1 MGRRDL
7 KNERSTSNDSI
18 LSILVLDHNVRLCSL
33 IGKFLSKHGFD
44 VDSVHDG
51 ANGLATAV
59 LGKHDLILLDA
70 MLPVL
75 DGYQVL
81 RVIRRFTTLPIILFT
96 TNGTTLEVGA
106 DDYIAKPF
114 DPHELLNRVWD
125 VLRRAGRRHLGAT
138 GPVSV
143 SDVILNPRTR
153 EVRKANVPIVVTSVE
168 FDILDILMRAVGR
181 AVSRDE
187 LSIAL
192 YHRAARPL
200 ERTIDVHISHL
211 RRKLDTV
218 DQTFIRTIRG
228 LGYQF
233 VERDH
238 VEDPRDSE
246 LRSPANPSYMR

>member
-1 MGRRDL
+1 MGRKDL
-7 KNERSTSNDSI
+7 KNERSTSKESI
-18 LSILVLDHNVRLCSL
+18 LSILVVDHDVRFCSL
-33 IGKFLSKHGFD
+33 LNKFLTRHGFD
-44 VDSVHDG
+44 VDTVHDG

-59 LGKHDLILLDA
+59 LGKHEFILLDA

-81 RVIRRFTTLPIILFT
+81 QVIRRFTTLPIIQFT
-96 TNGTTLEVGA
+96 TNGAQREAGA
-106 DDYIAKPF
+106 DDYISKPF
-114 DPHELLNRVWD
+114 EPHELLQRVWA
-125 VLRRAGRRHLGAT
+125 VLRRARPLADT

-143 SDVILNPRTR
+143 NDVVLNPRMR

-168 FDILDILMRAVGR
+168 FDILDILMRAAGR

-200 ERTIDVHISHL
+200 ERTIDVHISNL
-211 RRKLDTV
+211 RRKLETV

-228 LGYQF
+228 IGYQF
-233 VERDH
+233 IQTDDVE
-238 VEDPRDSE
+238 E
-246 LRSPANPSYMR
+246 L